1 MTWKPVPSHARARR
15 LTVPILP
22 VTPERFCLGFFSPIP
37 PRPPRV
43 RIAPVEVWLREARSA
58 KARPGAGQAQ
68 GRGTASRG
76 PALLLQRLLP
86 REPGGQ
92 AEGPC
97 QPAGTAEAAAPTCA
111 AGPAAGRAPPAPRE
125 NARPPRPAGALPASD
140 ALLRP
145 AHRAAQGGAGLP
157 RPRPPQRWRR
167 SSRACPPSRWPP
179 APPLGGRASPQ
190 AGVRPLARRRRRR
203 GALPAC
209 PARGGA
215 GRGGAVAAGSCSA
228 ERAAVT
234 CRARQWPR
242 WERRRQDGG
251 AAGRSGARRRRRR
264 GRGRRRRGR
273 GRSARAG
280 GRRSPARADPPRRQ
294 PPAGRRRRDAAGRAV
309 TRGGRGGSRGG
320 GTTTCA
326 GSGPAV
332 PAAGGGRRRSGA
344 PGALPMGWGSGGTG
358 AGSPRGQGGSA
369 ARARDRP
376 GLSVLPRGR

>member
-1 MTWKPVPSHARARR
+1 MCQLWRAAQAQTQGMTWKPVPSHARARR

-179 APPLGGRASPQ
+179 APPPRRPGVPAGR
-190 AGVRPLARRRRRR
+190 RPSF
-203 GALPAC
+203 GAPPAAKGCAPGLP
-209 PARGGA
+209 RA
-215 GRGGAVAAGSCSA
+215 GRGGA
-228 ERAAVT
+228 
-234 CRARQWPR
+234 
-242 WERRRQDGG
+242 
-251 AAGRSGARRRRRR
+251 RRR
-264 GRGRRRRGR
+264 GGRRE
-273 GRSARAG
+273 
-280 GRRSPARADPPRRQ
+280 
-294 PPAGRRRRDAAGRAV
+294 
-309 TRGGRGGSRGG
+309 
-320 GTTTCA
+320 
-326 GSGPAV
+326 
-332 PAAGGGRRRSGA
+332 
-344 PGALPMGWGSGGTG
+344 L
-358 AGSPRGQGGSA
+358 
-369 ARARDRP
+369 
-376 GLSVLPRGR
+376 